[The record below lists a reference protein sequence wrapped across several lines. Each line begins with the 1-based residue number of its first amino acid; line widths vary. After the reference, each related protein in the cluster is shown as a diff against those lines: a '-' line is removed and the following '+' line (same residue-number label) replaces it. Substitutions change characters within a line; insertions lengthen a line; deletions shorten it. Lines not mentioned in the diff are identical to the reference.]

1 MSLVSKSEGSGQ
13 ASSKSSLPLP
23 PPAAPARPAGPPPP
37 SSGTPPS
44 AGPSDSARGK
54 TPVAVY
60 VLAAVA
66 TLIGTGGVYLA
77 WDTRKQA
84 EEKIQAADQKIQ
96 STEKNLGDL
105 RSSHEEARAALEQ
118 KIQDDTG
125 KLRIQLE
132 GAESQVQKLEEQS
145 EVFSRELQV
154 ISNLKTQ
161 QQQMETRLAN
171 VDKAAQETSKRLEAT
186 QAGLED
192 LRKKALKASVT
203 AQDPGTRNP
212 PVGMKIYLTREPLGQ
227 IARNS
232 GISGDPAELSERWK
246 SLFTSPSGNAQGQ
259 KIDNAVARAAVAT
272 GTVGPDGAVELQKVP
287 PGEYYLLGA
296 TGQANG
302 FVYEKKI
309 RVEKITEDVLL
320 NRDDTATN

>member
-1 MSLVSKSEGSGQ
+1 M
-13 ASSKSSLPLP
+13 PLP
-23 PPAAPARPAGPPPP
+23 QVVPSKAAP
-37 SSGTPPS
+37 GTPPKP
-44 AGPSDSARGK
+44 AA
-54 TPVAVY
+54 TVPVAPPEPLRSSTPWGAY
-60 VLAAVA
+60 LLAVLGI
-66 TLIGTGGVYLA
+66 LIGGGGAYLA
-77 WDTRKQA
+77 WETKKLS
-84 EEKIQAADQKIQ
+84 EEQIQAADQKIQ
-96 STEKNLGDL
+96 MAEKNLDDL
-105 RSSHEEARAALEQ
+105 RSTQAESRAILEK

-132 GAESQVQKLEEQS
+132 SAEGQVQKLEEKSQA
-145 EVFSRELQV
+145 VSRELEV
-154 ISNLKTQ
+154 ISTLKSQ

-203 AQDPGTRNP
+203 AQNPGGLNP
-212 PVGMKIYLTREPLGQ
+212 PVGMKVYLTREPLGV
-227 IARNS
+227 IAKNG
-232 GISGDPAELSERWK
+232 GISGDPMELSEKWK
-246 SLFTSPSGNAQGQ
+246 SLFTSPSGNVQGQ

-309 RVEKITEDVLL
+309 RVEKTTEDVIL
-320 NRDDTATN
+320 NRENTATN

>member
-1 MSLVSKSEGSGQ
+1 MSLVSKPEGSAHAG
-13 ASSKSSLPLP
+13 APSIPTPKPSVPLP
-23 PPAAPARPAGPPPP
+23 PSSSAKASSGLSPKPAG
-37 SSGTPPS
+37 G
-44 AGPSDSARGK
+44 A
-54 TPVAVY
+54 PVAAY
-60 VLAAVA
+60 VLAI
-66 TLIGTGGVYLA
+66 LGILTGGGGAYLA
-77 WDTRKQA
+77 WDTRNQA

-96 STEKNLGDL
+96 STERDLGDL
-105 RSSHEEARAALEQ
+105 RSSHEQARTALEK

-132 GAESQVQKLEEQS
+132 SAEGQVQRLEERSQA
-145 EVFSRELQV
+145 VSRELEV
-154 ISNLKTQ
+154 ISTLKTQ
-161 QQQMETRLAN
+161 QQQMETRLAS
-171 VDKAAQETSKRLEAT
+171 VDKNARETSQRLEAT

-192 LRKKALKASVT
+192 LKKKALKASLT
-203 AQDPGTRNP
+203 AQNPGTRNP
-212 PVGMKIYLTREPLGQ
+212 PVGMKIYLTREPLGM

-309 RVEKITEDVLL
+309 RVEKSNEDVLL
-320 NRDDTATN
+320 NRADTATN

>member
-1 MSLVSKSEGSGQ
+1 LSPK
-13 ASSKSSLPLP
+13 
-23 PPAAPARPAGPPPP
+23 PAG
-37 SSGTPPS
+37 G
-44 AGPSDSARGK
+44 A
-54 TPVAVY
+54 PVAAY
-60 VLAAVA
+60 VLAILGILA
-66 TLIGTGGVYLA
+66 GGGGAYLA

-96 STEKNLGDL
+96 STERDLGDL
-105 RSSHEEARAALEQ
+105 RSSHEQARTALEK

-132 GAESQVQKLEEQS
+132 SAEGQVQKLEEKSQA
-145 EVFSRELQV
+145 VSRELEV
-154 ISNLKTQ
+154 ISTLKTQ
-161 QQQMETRLAN
+161 QQQMETRLAS
-171 VDKAAQETSKRLEAT
+171 VDKAAQETSQRLEAT

-192 LRKKALKASVT
+192 LKKKALKASVT
-203 AQDPGTRNP
+203 AEDPGTRNP

-309 RVEKITEDVLL
+309 RVEKSNEDVLL
-320 NRDDTATN
+320 NRADTATN

>member
-1 MSLVSKSEGSGQ
+1 MSLVSKPEGSAHAG
-13 ASSKSSLPLP
+13 
-23 PPAAPARPAGPPPP
+23 APSIPTPKPSVPFPPPP
-37 SSGTPPS
+37 SAKASPELSLKP
-44 AGPSDSARGK
+44 AGGA
-54 TPVAVY
+54 PVAAY
-60 VLAAVA
+60 VLAILGILA
-66 TLIGTGGVYLA
+66 GGGGAYLA
-77 WDTRKQA
+77 WETKKLSEGQ
-84 EEKIQAADQKIQ
+84 IQAADQKIQ
-96 STEKNLGDL
+96 MAEKNLDDL
-105 RSSHEEARAALEQ
+105 RSTQAESRAILEK

-132 GAESQVQKLEEQS
+132 SAEGQVQKLEEKSQA
-145 EVFSRELQV
+145 VSRELEV
-154 ISNLKTQ
+154 ISTLKSQ

-203 AQDPGTRNP
+203 AQNPGGLNP
-212 PVGMKIYLTREPLGQ
+212 PVGMKVYLTREPLGQ

-246 SLFTSPSGNAQGQ
+246 SLFTSPSGNVQGQ

-309 RVEKITEDVLL
+309 SVEKSTEDVLL
-320 NRDDTATN
+320 NREDNATN